1 MELLLG
7 ASGETKTA
15 MSQSRSVL
23 SVSEITAQIKG
34 QIESQFSSIWI
45 QGEISNFKHHSSGH
59 MYFTVKD
66 DSAELRCVMFRGY
79 NQMIHFKPE
88 NGMEVLL
95 HGKITVYEPRGQYQL
110 MVQNM
115 EPAGIGTL
123 YLAFEALKKQLA
135 VEGLFDE
142 SLNKILPSYPKRIG
156 IVTSRTGAALQDML
170 NVFNRRAPYVEIVLY
185 PSLVQGNNATTD
197 LIKGIKEL
205 ESRKDI
211 DIIIIGRGG
220 GTLEDLWPFNEEA
233 LARAIVACKTP
244 LISAVGHETDLTIS
258 DMVADLRAPTPTAA
272 AELATPSVDE
282 LKMVLS
288 QWIQK
293 LSMTLQHQLDRF
305 WQQVDHLSERHSL
318 QQPQVIIDLQRKD
331 LKILA
336 HQMDLSMDHHFSVTK
351 AKLKG
356 LEKELSVLNPSDV
369 LNRGYSIAFNSDG
382 SIIRHA
388 DALDKGDRFVLKTGN
403 GSMEAEKKKSLTSG
417 N

>member
-1 MELLLG
+1 
-7 ASGETKTA
+7 
-15 MSQSRSVL
+15 MSQSRNVL
-23 SVSEITAQIKG
+23 SVSEITAQIKW

-59 MYFTVKD
+59 MYFTVRD

-88 NGMEVLL
+88 NGMEVLM

-142 SLNKILPSYPKRIG
+142 SLKKILPSYPKRIG

-170 NVFNRRAPYVEIVLY
+170 NVFNRRAPYVEIILY
-185 PSLVQGNNATTD
+185 PSLVQGDNAAAD
-197 LIKGIKEL
+197 LIRGIQEL
-205 ESRKDI
+205 ESRKDV
-211 DIIIIGRGG
+211 DVIIIGRGG

-233 LARAIVACKTP
+233 LARAIAACKTP

-282 LKMVLS
+282 LKMGLS
-288 QWIQK
+288 QWIGK

-305 WQQVDHLSERHSL
+305 WQQFDHLSERHAF
-318 QQPQVIIDLQRKD
+318 QQPQVIIDLHRKKV
-331 LKILA
+331 KILV
-336 HQMDLSMDHHFSVTK
+336 HQMDLSMDHHFSVMK
-351 AKLKG
+351 VKLKG
-356 LEKELSVLNPSDV
+356 FEKELSVLNPSDV
-369 LNRGYSIAFNSDG
+369 LNRGYSIAFKRDG
-382 SIIRHA
+382 SIIRQA
-388 DALDKGDRFVLKTGN
+388 DALDIGDRFVLKTGD
-403 GSMEAEKKKSLTSG
+403 GSLEAEKKKSLTG
-417 N
+417 EN